1 MSTQGTMTDEERK
14 AFEEEQLAYD
24 VKLERGR
31 WLAVDPRAADSP
43 GDMALLQNVYLSN
56 LKGGSGWGK
65 DITPAQC
72 YVLAVSAK
80 TTGLNPLLG
89 EIMMLG
95 GNVYATEAGILANA
109 TRGANAEV
117 YEGYDLEPLEEAEAK
132 KWGIPPDEIA
142 FKCTVY
148 RKDRPRPTIG
158 VGHASEKNVKAQEIK
173 SLWLSE
179 MAQKR
184 AIERAHSRA
193 FPLPFN
199 GVDEPRDA
207 LNLADVAGVVTID
220 SGSGQ
225 VIDERDSRVAELKK
239 LLGWTTARVDL
250 EYRNCSKDKD
260 QLIARMEAAKN
271 NPNVRKAREAR
282 ENKDPE
288 QPLIEHAVAEAAV
301 ADDLEPPE
309 PVGQSMTKATNNHL
323 FGLLAKLGIKEK
335 ADRLRWAAR
344 YKVVVTSFTQ
354 IDERVGAWL
363 CERAEA
369 EGPSGEPHE
378 IEEQP
383 GKVTPINRYA
393 NVGPELCAACEAPAG
408 GIHAENCPEI
418 PGIRA
423 QKKDGKE

>member
-1 MSTQGTMTDEERK
+1 MSTAMTDDERK
-14 AFEEEQLAYD
+14 QYDEEQLAYD
-24 VKLERGR
+24 VKMERGK
-31 WLAVDPRAADSP
+31 WLAVDPRSAESAA
-43 GDMALLQNVYLSN
+43 DMALLQSVYLTN
-56 LKGGSGWGK
+56 LKTGNGWGK
-65 DITPAQC
+65 DLTPGQC

-80 TTGLNPLLG
+80 NTGLNPLMG

-109 TRGANAEV
+109 ARGANAEI
-117 YEGYDLEPLEEAEAK
+117 YEGYDLEPLEEGEAK

-158 VGHASEKNVKAQEIK
+158 VGHASEKNVKTQEIK

-207 LNLADVAGVVTID
+207 LNLADVAGVVTHD
-220 SGSGQ
+220 NESGAI
-225 VIDERDSRVAELKK
+225 IDERDSKVAELKK
-239 LLGWTTARVDL
+239 ELGWTTARVDL
-250 EYRNCSKDKD
+250 EFRSASRDKD
-260 QLIARMEAAKN
+260 QLLARMEAARK
-271 NPNVRKAREAR
+271 NPNVKKPRATAEQER
-282 ENKDPE
+282 DPE
-288 QPLIEHAVAEAAV
+288 QPLIEHDVAEAAI
-301 ADDLEPPE
+301 ADDLTPPE

-344 YKVVVTSFTQ
+344 YKVVVTSSTQ

-369 EGPSGEPHE
+369 EGPTGEPHP

-383 GKVTPINRYA
+383 DKITPINRYA
-393 NVGPELCAACEAPAG
+393 NVGPDPCAACEAPAG
-408 GIHAENCPEI
+408 GIHESNCPEI

-423 QKKDGKE
+423 QKKDGE